1 MFWIYLYLF
10 FYLLSRWITFSIH
23 ANIRQDY
30 TRPMSSMSDC
40 EPRKESLQ
48 ISMDEKKFLGDEVI
62 LNHSILDHNILSVSA
77 NYSTFPDI
85 DNDGSI
91 DINHEEYE
99 GLTSNVKIDSNENK
113 SPDENKKTKHLPR
126 LASLDDI

>member
-1 MFWIYLYLF
+1 MFSIYLEIIS
-10 FYLLSRWITFSIH
+10 YLLSRWITFSIY

-62 LNHSILDHNILSVSA
+62 LNHSILDHNNLSVSA

-85 DNDGSI
+85 DHDGGEELVMHNDKVFTVF
-91 DINHEEYE
+91 D
-99 GLTSNVKIDSNENK
+99 
-113 SPDENKKTKHLPR
+113 
-126 LASLDDI
+126 ASLLFVLPTKLIS

>member
-1 MFWIYLYLF
+1 
-10 FYLLSRWITFSIH
+10 
-23 ANIRQDY
+23 
-30 TRPMSSMSDC
+30 MSDC

-62 LNHSILDHNILSVSA
+62 LNHSILDPSNLSVSA

-91 DINHEEYE
+91 DVHSTHEEYE
-99 GLTSNVKIDSNENK
+99 GLTLNGKVDSKENK
-113 SPDENKKTKHLPR
+113 SGDENKKAKHLPR
-126 LASLDDI
+126 LASLDDIWLFITLRYKLVCYARNGVLPDNENMFARKRFK

>member
-1 MFWIYLYLF
+1 MNF
-10 FYLLSRWITFSIH
+10 FYLLSRWLSLLIH
-23 ANIRQDY
+23 CNIHQDY
-30 TRPMSSMSDC
+30 TRPVSSMSDC

-62 LNHSILDHNILSVSA
+62 LNHSILDPSNLSVCA

-91 DINHEEYE
+91 DVHSTHEEYE
-99 GLTSNVKIDSNENK
+99 GLTLNGKIDSNENK
-113 SPDENKKTKHLPR
+113 SGDENKKAKHLPR

>member
-1 MFWIYLYLF
+1 
-10 FYLLSRWITFSIH
+10 
-23 ANIRQDY
+23 
-30 TRPMSSMSDC
+30 MSSMSDC

-62 LNHSILDHNILSVSA
+62 LNHSILDHNNLSVSA
-77 NYSTFPDI
+77 NFSTFPDI

-91 DINHEEYE
+91 DINHEEFE
-99 GLTSNVKIDSNENK
+99 GLTSNGKIDSNENK